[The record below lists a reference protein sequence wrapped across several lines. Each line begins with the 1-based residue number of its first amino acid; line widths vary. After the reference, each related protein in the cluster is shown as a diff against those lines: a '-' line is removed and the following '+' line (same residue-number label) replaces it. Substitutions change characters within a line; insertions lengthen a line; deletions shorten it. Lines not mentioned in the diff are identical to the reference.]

1 MAPIPKISPRHFR
14 QTVQTQ
20 MLLLQPQL
28 PSTYKTGP
36 RQHQI
41 RQRPPPYSPTL
52 HHDFKLM
59 DKFSLSVKKV
69 SKLCV
74 ALKFLGIRA
83 LLKPPAA
90 NGEQEVAV
98 KRCGVGCYP
107 PQGCVKKE
115 RADITAGPL
124 EGLGFMQIRI
134 LQFSIEMCVKNVSSF
149 LRSS

>member
-1 MAPIPKISPRHFR
+1 
-14 QTVQTQ
+14 
-20 MLLLQPQL
+20 
-28 PSTYKTGP
+28 
-36 RQHQI
+36 
-41 RQRPPPYSPTL
+41 
-52 HHDFKLM
+52 M

-74 ALKFLGIRA
+74 ALKLLGIRA